1 MKSVLL
7 IGLGL
12 FGQHTA
18 QRLSEDKHEIM
29 AVDLIEERVN
39 AILPYVT
46 NAQIG
51 DSTNKDFLASLGVDN
66 FDLCIVT
73 IGDDFQA
80 SLETTSLL
88 SELGARKVVSR
99 ASSDIHEKFL
109 LRNGADEVIYPEK
122 QLAEWAATRY
132 TSDSI
137 LDFIQI
143 DSEHS
148 IFELEVPSSWHD
160 KTIASLNIRK
170 KYNIN
175 IIAVKEY
182 GKINMTISPDF
193 EFAAGQSVLVV
204 GRDRDIEKYF
214 HI

>member
-1 MKSVLL
+1 MKSILL

-18 QRLSEDKHEIM
+18 QKLAEDKHEIM
-29 AVDLIEERVN
+29 AIDIIEERVN
-39 AILPYVT
+39 LILPYVT

-51 DSTNKDFLASLGVDN
+51 DSTNRDFLETLGIDN
-66 FDLCIVT
+66 FDVCIVT

-80 SLETTSLL
+80 SLETTNLL
-88 SELGARKVVSR
+88 NELGARKVVSR
-99 ASSDIHEKFL
+99 ASSDIHKKFL

-132 TSDSI
+132 TSDHI

-143 DSEHS
+143 DDDHS
-148 IFELEVPSSWHD
+148 IFELEVPSSWHY

-175 IIAVKEY
+175 IIAVKEN
-182 GKINMTISPDF
+182 GKINMTVSPDF
-193 EFAAGQSVLVV
+193 EFASGQSVLVV